1 MQKLYI
7 SPTITSPEIN
17 LSPEENIF
25 SISGISSPEDVR
37 RIYYPV
43 FEWIKEFTDELIS
56 GKNNNTIYNEDSPFR
71 LRIDLM
77 YFNSSSAKFL
87 FDIFVELKRLG
98 PARIPYDIEWLYD
111 KEDTDLRE
119 AGEDIA
125 SIAEMDFSFIPK

>member
-7 SPTITSPEIN
+7 SPTINSPEII

-43 FEWIKEFTDELIS
+43 FEWIKEFMDEVIS
-56 GKNNNTIYNEDSPFR
+56 GKSGNTIYNEDSPFR

-87 FDIFVELKRLG
+87 FDIFVELKRFG
-98 PARIPYDIEWLYD
+98 PARIPFDIEWVYD

-125 SIAEMDFSFIPK
+125 SIAEMDFSFIAK